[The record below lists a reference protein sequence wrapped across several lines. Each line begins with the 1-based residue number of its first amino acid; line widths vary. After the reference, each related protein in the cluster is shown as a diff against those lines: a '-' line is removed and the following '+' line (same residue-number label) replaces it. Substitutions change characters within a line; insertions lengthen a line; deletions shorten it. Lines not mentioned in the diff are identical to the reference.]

1 MPRFNQ
7 QVIYGLIEDIQAL
20 SGVAGALVQIGTNI
34 LNDKVRRV
42 YKIIVSDVLGA
53 GGILTIWQGDVAPGL
68 PNRTRLMDI
77 VVPAEATLEFG
88 LKIDD
93 PLITAR
99 PNSSFLPAA
108 PVQNNQLYLE
118 DNVAGGEFR
127 VSFSQ
132 YDMRG

>member
-7 QVIYGLIEDIQAL
+7 QVIYGLIQDIQAN
-20 SGVAGALVQIGTNI
+20 SGVAGALVQIGADI
-34 LNDKVRRV
+34 LNSKVRRV
-42 YKIIVSDVLGA
+42 YKILVTDLLGA
-53 GGILTIWQGDVAPGL
+53 GGILTIWQGDAAVN
-68 PNRTRLMDI
+68 NRARLMDI
-77 VVPAEATLEFG
+77 VVAPGASLEFG

-99 PNSSFLPAA
+99 PNTSFA
-108 PVQNNQLYLE
+108 PVQNNRLYLE
-118 DNVAGGEFR
+118 DNVAGAEFS

>member
-1 MPRFNQ
+1 VIALPRFNQ
-7 QVIYGLIEDIQAL
+7 QVIYGLVEDAEAL
-20 SGVAGALVQIGTNI
+20 SGVAGALVQIGANI

-42 YKIIVSDVLGA
+42 YKIIVTDVLAA
-53 GGILTIWQGDVAPGL
+53 GGILTIWQGDAVV

-77 VVPAEATLEFG
+77 VVPAGVSLEFG

-99 PNSSFLPAA
+99 PTTSAA